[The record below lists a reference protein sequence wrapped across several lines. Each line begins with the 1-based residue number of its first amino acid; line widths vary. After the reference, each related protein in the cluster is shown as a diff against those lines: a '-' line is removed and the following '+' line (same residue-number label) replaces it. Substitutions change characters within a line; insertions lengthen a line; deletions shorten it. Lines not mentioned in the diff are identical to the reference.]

1 MAILQKDKIYKG
13 FSTVSDSFGNFKLYD
28 TELIRQDLLN
38 QFNVRKGERVM
49 IPEFGTIVWGAL
61 FEPLTDELRF
71 TLAKDIERIIE
82 SEPRVRADR
91 ITVTEYQQGLQFEID
106 LTYLDYNIADHI
118 DIKFD
123 QSGQLTLI

>member
-1 MAILQKDKIYKG
+1 MGILQKNKIYKG
-13 FSTVSDSFGNFKLYD
+13 FSTVGDSFGNFKLYD
-28 TELIRQDLLN
+28 TDLIRQDILN

-61 FEPLTDELRF
+61 FEPLTDELKF
-71 TLAKDIERIIE
+71 TLAKDIERIIN

-106 LTYLDYNIADHI
+106 LSYLDYNIADRI

-123 QSGQLTLI
+123 QSGQLILI

>member
-13 FSTVSDSFGNFKLYD
+13 FSTVSNSFGNFKLYD

-61 FEPLTDELRF
+61 FEPLTDELKF
-71 TLAKDIERIIE
+71 TLAKDIERIIN

-106 LTYLDYNIADHI
+106 LTYLDYNIADRI

>member
-1 MAILQKDKIYKG
+1 MAILQKTKIYKG
-13 FSTVSDSFGNFKLYD
+13 FSTVGNSFGNFKLFD
-28 TELIRQDLLN
+28 TDLITQDILN

-61 FEPLTDELRF
+61 FEPLTDELKF
-71 TLAKDIERIIE
+71 TLAKDIERIVN

-91 ITVTEYQQGLQFEID
+91 ISVTEYQQGLQFEID
-106 LTYLDYNIADHI
+106 LTYLDYNIADRI

-123 QSGQLTLI
+123 QSGQLILI